1 MGVGVGRLVS
11 STSVGDHDGISL
23 GVEDGT
29 DDGAGEGA
37 LVTMRTS
44 STEMA
49 PHSSPLIAVEA
60 APSSVATV
68 MALVAVFTLGSPT
81 SFAELLGLTS
91 VSVVRTLLTI
101 A

>member
-11 STSVGDHDGISL
+11 PTSVGDHDGISL

-44 STEMA
+44 TEMA

-60 APSSVATV
+60 APPSVATV
-68 MALVAVFTLGSPT
+68 MALVAVITVGSPT
-81 SFAELLGLTS
+81 SFAEMLALTS
-91 VSVVRTLLTI
+91 VSVERTLLTI
-101 A
+101 T